1 MIKKFDQGLRSVEGM
16 NLYKC
21 APHPIKFRPAWMEDR
36 SKSEQKRTRK
46 MMPKSTKKWSQDPL
60 GAPQIAYKSSSI
72 HSGRS
77 KGVPGASRDVSA
89 APRERPKGVPGEA
102 RDAFGEPEKAIRRQS
117 STILDRNVVQFR
129 RFLVEIRRIRSNI
142 RSGQGMQANFVKC

>member
-46 MMPKSTKKWSQDPL
+46 LMPKSTKKWSRVPL
-60 GAPQIAYKSSSI
+60 GAPQIASKSSSI

-77 KGVPGASRDVSA
+77 KDVPGASRDVPA
-89 APRERPKGVPGEA
+89 APRQRPRGAPGEA
-102 RDAFGEPEKAIRRQS
+102 WDAFGEPEKAIRRPPS
-117 STILDRNVVQFR
+117 ILGQAKQTPGRPI
-129 RFLVEIRRIRSNI
+129 LVEFRRIRSNV
-142 RSGQGMQANFVKC
+142 RSDQGL